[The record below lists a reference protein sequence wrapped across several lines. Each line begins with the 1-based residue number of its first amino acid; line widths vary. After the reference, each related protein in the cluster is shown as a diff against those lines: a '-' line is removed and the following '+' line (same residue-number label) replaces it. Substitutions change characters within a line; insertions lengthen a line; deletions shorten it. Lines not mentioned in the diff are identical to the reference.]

1 VTIAP
6 VLDGRTRV
14 LAIIGDPI
22 AQVKSPAGVTR
33 ALAEA
38 GRNAVVLP
46 IQVTSA
52 DVDAFIRGFGLAK
65 NVDGIIATI
74 PHKFAAY
81 AHCASATERAHFLAA
96 VNTLRRNPDGS
107 WHGDAVDGV
116 GFVDSMHAVGADP
129 RGKRALVVGAGGA
142 GSAIALALLDAG
154 ASALAI
160 HDADAARRDALIA
173 RLASLRRAPVGAGSD
188 DPRGFE
194 VVVNATPAGM
204 RAGDPLPVQVGRL
217 APTAFAGDV
226 ITAPAVTP
234 FIEAARRLGC
244 VTQVGGGM
252 FEGVMKRIVAFLLEA
267 GPLAGPEGAAAS
279 R

>member
-1 VTIAP
+1 M
-6 VLDGRTRV
+6 LDGRTRV
-14 LAIIGDPI
+14 LVIIGDPI

-33 ALAEA
+33 ALAA
-38 GRNAVVLP
+38 QGRNAVVLP
-46 IQVTSA
+46 IHVTSQ
-52 DVDAFIRGFGLAK
+52 DVDAFVRGFSVAK

-81 AHCASATERAHFLAA
+81 AHCATATERAHFLTS
-96 VNTLRRNPDGS
+96 VNTLRRNADGS

-116 GFVDSMHAVGADP
+116 GFVDSMHEVGVDP
-129 RGKRALVVGAGGA
+129 RGKRVLVVGAGGA

-160 HDADAARRDALIA
+160 HDADAARRDTLVA
-173 RLASLRRAPVGAGSD
+173 RLASLGRAPVGGGSD
-188 DPRGFE
+188 DPAGFE
-194 VVVNATPAGM
+194 VVVNATPTGM
-204 RAGDPLPVQVGRL
+204 REGDPLPVRIDRL
-217 APTAFAGDV
+217 ARTAFAGDV

-234 FIEAARRLGC
+234 FIEAARKRGC
-244 VTQVGGGM
+244 ATQVGGGM

-267 GPLAGPEGAAAS
+267 GPLATAEGREAT

>member
-1 VTIAP
+1 M
-6 VLDGRTRV
+6 LDGRTRV
-14 LAIIGDPI
+14 LVIIGDPI

-33 ALAEA
+33 TLAER
-38 GRNAVVLP
+38 GRNAVVVP
-46 IQVTSA
+46 IHVTPA
-52 DVDAFIRGFGLAK
+52 DVDAFIRGFSLAR

-81 AHCASATERAHFLAA
+81 AHCATATERAHFLAS
-96 VNTLRRNPDGS
+96 VNTLRRNSDGT

-116 GFVDSMHAVGADP
+116 GFVDSMHVAGVDP

-154 ASALAI
+154 ASALAV
-160 HDADAARRDALIA
+160 HDVDTARRDSLIE
-173 RLASLRRAPVGAGSD
+173 RLASLGRAPVTPGSD
-188 DPRGFE
+188 DPAGFE
-194 VVVNATPAGM
+194 VVVNATPTGM
-204 RAGDPLPVQVGRL
+204 RQDDPLPVRVERL
-217 APTAFAGDV
+217 ARTAFAGDV

-234 FIEAARRLGC
+234 FIEAARSRGC

-252 FEGVMKRIVAFLLEA
+252 FDGVMKRIVAFLLEA
-267 GPLAGPEGAAAS
+267 GPLAEAEGSGGP